1 MRHGN
6 MERHM
11 VTRRD
16 PGMETCLFSSLLV
29 VGSGLVIS
37 PYRCGLNPPV
47 SCCLFHSA
55 SFNLGRARPEVRGI
69 CYGVSDVRGI
79 WSASRPS
86 FRLSNEINLYS
97 FVISDFQSRVSDS
110 YSTADCHKGFVK

>member
-37 PYRCGLNPPV
+37 PYRCGLNPSGLLLSV
-47 SCCLFHSA
+47 IIARRS
-55 SFNLGRARPEVRGI
+55 NLGRARPEE
-69 CYGVSDVRGI
+69 YGVSEEYGARLVRR
-79 WSASRPS
+79 S
-86 FRLSNEINLYS
+86 L
-97 FVISDFQSRVSDS
+97 
-110 YSTADCHKGFVK
+110 T